1 MTSCACEVVLEAC
14 SLEKAL
20 YKLVTG
26 VEVPAI
32 GFGTGVVRA
41 YSRNPA
47 LFLRRRIRPLLSSIK
62 HMRMHRQFYSDLYMD
77 RVVEKAIQKGYRLF
91 DSGRIYGWSEPMIG
105 RGINRSGID
114 REELFL
120 VSKIS
125 DMDLTRK
132 TSPDTVLDNLKIS
145 LRYLRADYL
154 DAYLLHWPHGDWVS
168 IYKEMESAYDEGLVR
183 AIGVCNFHM
192 EHFQELEAHAK
203 YMPMICQTE
212 LHPLNSKKELRTYC
226 RDHGILMIAH
236 TPTGRMCERI
246 RNSKVLRELAR
257 VHNKTIAQIIVRWHY
272 QNGVVPIIATMS
284 GEHMQENQDI
294 FDFELTSAEMD
305 SIEGMDER
313 YVMLPGNGIDDP
325 RYIYNL

>member
-1 MTSCACEVVLEAC
+1 MKYLNLADGNRIPEMGFGCYNAFGDEMVKAVAC
-14 SLEKAL
+14 
-20 YKLVTG
+20 
-26 VEVPAI
+26 AI
-32 GFGTGVVRA
+32 GSGYA
-41 YSRNPA
+41 YIDSAEKYGNEDEVGKGISEAGAKRED
-47 LFLRRRIRPLLSSIK
+47 LFLLS
-62 HMRMHRQFYSDLYMD
+62 
-77 RVVEKAIQKGYRLF
+77 KAWPTSFGNLE
-91 DSGRIYGWSEPMIG
+91 DA
-105 RGINRSGID
+105 
-114 REELFL
+114 L
-120 VSKIS
+120 VQTMKK
-125 DMDLTRK
+125 LGT
-132 TSPDTVLDNLKIS
+132 
-145 LRYLRADYL
+145 DYL

-226 RDHGILMIAH
+226 RDHGILMMAH